1 MENVE
6 PTIADEAVPEAPAA
20 ASELAA
26 APDRKN
32 EETLPAP
39 GPSPEPVPKPR
50 GRPQGAKDRQPRTR
64 RPTIRV
70 EPLPA
75 PAEPLRSAR
84 DSVAPPTVSRS
95 KPSVERAAA
104 TATPVEAAL
113 PEPEP
118 PSPRTLYRETS
129 QRLVHLRGL
138 MDEGRWAAAADKY
151 TSRLYTWTA

>member
-1 MENVE
+1 MENAE

-26 APDRKN
+26 APD
-32 EETLPAP
+32 EEAPTAP
-39 GPSPEPVPKPR
+39 GPSPKPAPKPR

-64 RPTIRV
+64 RPVIRV

-75 PAEPLRSAR
+75 PVE
-84 DSVAPPTVSRS
+84 PPTVSRS
-95 KPSVERAAA
+95 KPSVECAAA
-104 TATPVEAAL
+104 TATPVEAAP

-138 MDEGRWAAAADKY
+138 MDESRRAAAVVKY